1 MHIQQAFSTNNT
13 SKIKIKQNMK
23 KICITLILLVAF
35 MLNLSA
41 SDVLKALNF
50 IPEISNIKK
59 IETKDFLETYTFTF
73 EQPIKSIHD
82 SKTKLNALNFILS
95 SLWQNISICPI

>member
-1 MHIQQAFSTNNT
+1 
-13 SKIKIKQNMK
+13 MK

-35 MLNLSA
+35 ILNLSA

-50 IPEISNIKK
+50 IPEVSNIKK

-73 EQPIKSIHD
+73 EQPIKVLWD
-82 SKTKLNALNFILS
+82 LLGGLAVKTLL
-95 SLWQNISICPI
+95 PM